1 MEKRENFVVFGT
13 ALFSFCIYTKSDKME
28 VISMDNQSI
37 PVMIKNDLYDAIDRS
52 EKQYINEQKESALLH
67 FETKYANYTRT
78 RKLDFNTM
86 AKLLISMQGGCID
99 KELHEA
105 GLKVSASAFVQ
116 RRKQLSWLD
125 FERIFEN
132 FVPEKKELKTYKG
145 YRVLAVD
152 GSALNIARN
161 PKSESFM
168 INKNAPKGYN
178 QLHVNPLYD
187 VMNKLYVSCIIQP
200 QPKVDEIGALAFMLS
215 WYGFDEKTLI
225 VADRGYESYNTFAHF
240 MELGANAKFLIRVK
254 QNKSAMREIAKL
266 PMTELD
272 TNVSFTIT
280 TTQTKKDKENGYIFV
295 QKRKNAKRAYSAKTK
310 NARWEYKSPYPMT
323 FRVVRFKLSTGEYET
338 LATNLPKSF
347 TLQEIKEL
355 YHARWGIET
364 AFRELK
370 YSIGLINL
378 HGKGD
383 EFAKQEIFASMIMS
397 NFCSRIVNQCVL
409 EKKETNAHEY
419 RVNMKMAIYLCKK
432 FLRTENADGGQLMED
447 IARYTEAVRPDRA
460 DERNIRAKSFVGF
473 VYRVAA

>member
-1 MEKRENFVVFGT
+1 M
-13 ALFSFCIYTKSDKME
+13 DK
-28 VISMDNQSI
+28 QSI
-37 PVMIKNDLYDAIDRS
+37 PTGIKNDLYNVIKGAGK
-52 EKQYINEQKESALLH
+52 EYMAEQKENAVLGNRSL
-67 FETKYANYTRT
+67 NYTRT
-78 RKLDFNTM
+78 RKLDFETM
-86 AKLLISMQGGCID
+86 MKSLISMQGGCLN

-116 RRKQLSWLD
+116 RRKQLSWRNFEYI
-125 FERIFEN
+125 FER
-132 FVPEKKELKTYKG
+132 FVPAKEELKTYKG

-168 INKNAPKGYN
+168 FNTNAPKGYN
-178 QLHVNPLYD
+178 QLHINPLYD
-187 VMNKLYVSCIIQP
+187 VMNKLYVSCVIQP
-200 QPKVDEIGALAFMLS
+200 QPRMDETGALAFMLS

-240 MELGANAKFLIRVK
+240 MERGSNAKFLIRVK
-254 QNKSAMREIAKL
+254 QNNSAMREIAKL

-280 TTQTKKDKENGYIFV
+280 TTQTNADKANGYIFV
-295 QKRKNAKRAYSAKTK
+295 QKRKNADRSYSSKTK
-310 NARWEYKSPYPMT
+310 NARWEYPSPYPMA

-378 HGKGD
+378 HGRSD
-383 EFAKQEIFASMIMS
+383 EFAKQEIFLSMIMS
-397 NFCSRIVNQCVL
+397 NFCSRIVNRCVL
-409 EKKETNAHEY
+409 EKKEANVHEY
-419 RVNMKMAIYLCKK
+419 RVNMKMAIYLCRK

-460 DERNIRAKSFVGF
+460 DERRVCEENSVNNQIFYDNELAEGSF
-473 VYRVAA
+473 